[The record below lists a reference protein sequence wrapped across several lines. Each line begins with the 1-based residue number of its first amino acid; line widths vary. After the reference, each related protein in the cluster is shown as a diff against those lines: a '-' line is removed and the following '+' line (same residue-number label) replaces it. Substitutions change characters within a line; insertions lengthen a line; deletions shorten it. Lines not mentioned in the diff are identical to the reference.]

1 MLKTSSR
8 IPRGSLSLWTTHPNS
23 WREPQLPS
31 PADVV
36 WSVLPSGAASGS
48 SSLSCFLYP
57 RWWEV
62 PAFDQCRGT
71 AVAVC
76 FYSSVPV
83 AQSEIRSL
91 QFEGGSTLACTLHEY
106 CPRRSILTTFVACVQ
121 LAGMRTP
128 LQKLSTC
135 RIKTCVVV
143 SSIQAKDPLCRVL
156 CTYRLWVLDH
166 DGNPH
171 TFCYSFTIWSQIVQE
186 RLIQHNYIY
195 KPLCVALLVHSVLEV
210 ERGSLPVLFTYDCV
224 L

>member
-1 MLKTSSR
+1 MSSIR
-8 IPRGSLSLWTTHPNS
+8 CNTRRR
-23 WREPQLPS
+23 REQR
-31 PADVV
+31 
-36 WSVLPSGAASGS
+36 
-48 SSLSCFLYP
+48 LSCSAPGVVHQSIYHSNLAECMIDTLYLP
-57 RWWEV
+57 LMRCIHG
-62 PAFDQCRGT
+62 PLL
-71 AVAVC
+71 
-76 FYSSVPV
+76 PV
-83 AQSEIRSL
+83 LRSL

-171 TFCYSFTIWSQIVQE
+171 TFCYSLTIWSQIVQE

>member
-1 MLKTSSR
+1 MLKTSRR

-48 SSLSCFLYP
+48 SSLCFLYP

-62 PAFDQCRGT
+62 PAFDQCHGT

-83 AQSEIRSL
+83 AQSEIRNL
-91 QFEGGSTLACTLHEY
+91 QFEGGSTLAGTLHEY

-143 SSIQAKDPLCRVL
+143 SSIQAKDPLLSCFV
-156 CTYRLWVLDH
+156 YV
-166 DGNPH
+166 
-171 TFCYSFTIWSQIVQE
+171 QIVSTWPWWE
-186 RLIQHNYIY
+186 STYFL
-195 KPLCVALLVHSVLEV
+195 
-210 ERGSLPVLFTYDCV
+210 LFTYN
-224 L
+224 LIRNRTRAINTT